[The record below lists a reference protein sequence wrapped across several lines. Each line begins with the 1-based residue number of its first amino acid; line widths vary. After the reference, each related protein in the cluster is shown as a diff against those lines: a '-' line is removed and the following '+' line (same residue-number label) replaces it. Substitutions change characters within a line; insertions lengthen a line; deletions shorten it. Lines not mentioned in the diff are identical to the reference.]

1 MFHTLETRLPMCVA
15 GKIGFHHKLSTY
27 GAFPK
32 ILHKPTRL
40 QYCPFHSIQ
49 IWIILFF
56 AHPGIPSISLCKS
69 ILRYNWFISAGLY
82 FPSEKSILLNPLL
95 SDPVNEQIGQKAS
108 RIEGAIMKIASI
120 SFPLVSPF
128 P

>member
-56 AHPGIPSISLCKS
+56 AHPGIPSISLYWSEGIKNRRSDNEDRIDQLPSCLAISMRWSERLALS
-69 ILRYNWFISAGLY
+69 ILNQPVKIH
-82 FPSEKSILLNPLL
+82 L
-95 SDPVNEQIGQKAS
+95 SGV
-108 RIEGAIMKIASI
+108 
-120 SFPLVSPF
+120 
-128 P
+128 